1 MASVAPI
8 KRGSTARELLE
19 GIKVIDVDTHVSEA
33 HDLWTSRAPAN
44 LKDVVPRVVGGG
56 DERAWIIGDDIV
68 LGRPSAS
75 SAVSPTGEKLRGLHF
90 ARREIPEVHAGSWEV
105 GARVKVMDEQG
116 IYAQIAYPNVLGFGG
131 QRAMT
136 QADTILH
143 YIADSHP
150 ERDLGADA
158 GVHAHFEFNEA
169 MSFLTG
175 DFHPAFWP
183 FFRPERFT
191 TSEDAASIE
200 AVRAATQPRVDRVLT
215 YLDGQIGGTGHVY
228 RAKRTVADA
237 YAFVMTRWS
246 QRFPKTWR
254 DYPNVAG
261 FMQAMETDAAVMQVL
276 ERSSR

>member
-1 MASVAPI
+1 MKLYFAPGTCALACWI
-8 KRGSTARELLE
+8 ALEWAGAEYEVEKVDPGSDSYRKINPL
-19 GIKVIDVDTHVSEA
+19 GMV
-33 HDLWTSRAPAN
+33 PA
-44 LKDVVPRVVGGG
+44 LAIGG
-56 DERAWIIGDDIV
+56 A
-68 LGRPSAS
+68 
-75 SAVSPTGEKLRGLHF
+75 
-90 ARREIPEVHAGSWEV
+90 
-105 GARVKVMDEQG
+105 
-116 IYAQIAYPNVLGFGG
+116 
-131 QRAMT
+131 RAMT
-136 QADTILH
+136 QADAILH
-143 YIADSHP
+143 YVIDRHP

-158 GVHAHFEFNEA
+158 GVEAHFEFNEV

-183 FFRPERFT
+183 FFRPQRFT
-191 TSEDAASIE
+191 TSEDEASIE

-276 ERSSR
+276 ERSNR

>member
-1 MASVAPI
+1 MKLYFAPGTCALACWI
-8 KRGSTARELLE
+8 ALEWAGAEYEVEKVDPGSDSYRKINPL
-19 GIKVIDVDTHVSEA
+19 GMV
-33 HDLWTSRAPAN
+33 PA
-44 LKDVVPRVVGGG
+44 LDIGG
-56 DERAWIIGDDIV
+56 E
-68 LGRPSAS
+68 
-75 SAVSPTGEKLRGLHF
+75 
-90 ARREIPEVHAGSWEV
+90 
-105 GARVKVMDEQG
+105 
-116 IYAQIAYPNVLGFGG
+116 
-131 QRAMT
+131 RAMT
-136 QADTILH
+136 QADAILH
-143 YIADSHP
+143 YVIDRHP

-158 GVHAHFEFNEA
+158 GVEAHFEFNEV

-183 FFRPERFT
+183 FFRPQRFT
-191 TSEDAASIE
+191 TSEDEASIE

>member
-1 MASVAPI
+1 MKLYFAPGTCALACWI
-8 KRGSTARELLE
+8 ALEWAGADYEIEKVDPGSDSYR
-19 GIKVIDVDTHVSEA
+19 KVNPLGMVPA
-33 HDLWTSRAPAN
+33 LDL
-44 LKDVVPRVVGGG
+44 
-56 DERAWIIGDDIV
+56 
-68 LGRPSAS
+68 
-75 SAVSPTGEKLRGLHF
+75 
-90 ARREIPEVHAGSWEV
+90 
-105 GARVKVMDEQG
+105 
-116 IYAQIAYPNVLGFGG
+116 GG

-136 QADTILH
+136 QADAILH

-158 GVHAHFEFNEA
+158 GVDAHFEFNEV

-191 TSEDAASIE
+191 TNEEAASIE

-237 YAFVMTRWS
+237 YAFVMTRWT

-261 FMQAMETDAAVMQVL
+261 FMRAMEADAAVMKVID
-276 ERSSR
+276 ESNR

>member
-1 MASVAPI
+1 MKLYFAPGTCALACWI
-8 KRGSTARELLE
+8 ALEWAGAEYEVEKVDPGSDSYRKINPL
-19 GIKVIDVDTHVSEA
+19 GMV
-33 HDLWTSRAPAN
+33 PA
-44 LKDVVPRVVGGG
+44 LAIGG
-56 DERAWIIGDDIV
+56 E
-68 LGRPSAS
+68 
-75 SAVSPTGEKLRGLHF
+75 
-90 ARREIPEVHAGSWEV
+90 
-105 GARVKVMDEQG
+105 
-116 IYAQIAYPNVLGFGG
+116 
-131 QRAMT
+131 RAMT
-136 QADTILH
+136 QADAILH
-143 YIADSHP
+143 YVIDRHP

-158 GVHAHFEFNEA
+158 GVEAHFEFNEV

-183 FFRPERFT
+183 FFRPQRFT
-191 TSEDAASIE
+191 TSEDEASIE

-246 QRFPKTWR
+246 HRFPKTWR

-261 FMQAMETDAAVMQVL
+261 FMHAMETDAAVMQVL

>member
-1 MASVAPI
+1 MKLYFAPGTCALACWI
-8 KRGSTARELLE
+8 ALEWAGAEYEVEKVDPGSDSYRKINPL
-19 GIKVIDVDTHVSEA
+19 GMV
-33 HDLWTSRAPAN
+33 PA
-44 LKDVVPRVVGGG
+44 LAIGG
-56 DERAWIIGDDIV
+56 A
-68 LGRPSAS
+68 
-75 SAVSPTGEKLRGLHF
+75 
-90 ARREIPEVHAGSWEV
+90 
-105 GARVKVMDEQG
+105 
-116 IYAQIAYPNVLGFGG
+116 
-131 QRAMT
+131 RAMT
-136 QADTILH
+136 QADAILH
-143 YIADSHP
+143 YVIDRHP

-158 GVHAHFEFNEA
+158 GVEAHFEFNEV

-183 FFRPERFT
+183 FFRPQRFT
-191 TSEDAASIE
+191 TSEDEASIE

>member
-1 MASVAPI
+1 MKLYFAPGTCALACWI
-8 KRGSTARELLE
+8 ALEWAGAEYEVKKVDPGSDSYRKINPL
-19 GIKVIDVDTHVSEA
+19 GMV
-33 HDLWTSRAPAN
+33 PA
-44 LKDVVPRVVGGG
+44 LAIGG
-56 DERAWIIGDDIV
+56 A
-68 LGRPSAS
+68 
-75 SAVSPTGEKLRGLHF
+75 
-90 ARREIPEVHAGSWEV
+90 
-105 GARVKVMDEQG
+105 
-116 IYAQIAYPNVLGFGG
+116 
-131 QRAMT
+131 RAMT
-136 QADTILH
+136 QADAILH
-143 YIADSHP
+143 YVIDRHP

-158 GVHAHFEFNEA
+158 GVEAHFEFNEV

-183 FFRPERFT
+183 FFRPQRFT
-191 TSEDAASIE
+191 TSEDEASIE

>member
-1 MASVAPI
+1 MKLYFAPGTCALACWI
-8 KRGSTARELLE
+8 ALEWAGAEYEVEKVDPGSDSYRKINPL
-19 GIKVIDVDTHVSEA
+19 GMV
-33 HDLWTSRAPAN
+33 PA
-44 LKDVVPRVVGGG
+44 LAIGG
-56 DERAWIIGDDIV
+56 E
-68 LGRPSAS
+68 
-75 SAVSPTGEKLRGLHF
+75 
-90 ARREIPEVHAGSWEV
+90 
-105 GARVKVMDEQG
+105 
-116 IYAQIAYPNVLGFGG
+116 
-131 QRAMT
+131 RAMT
-136 QADTILH
+136 QADAILH
-143 YIADSHP
+143 YVIDRHP

-158 GVHAHFEFNEA
+158 GVEAHFEFNEV

-183 FFRPERFT
+183 FFRPQRFT
-191 TSEDAASIE
+191 TSEDEASIE

>member
-1 MASVAPI
+1 MKLYFAPGTCALACWI
-8 KRGSTARELLE
+8 ALEWAGADYEVEKVDPGSDAYRKINPL
-19 GIKVIDVDTHVSEA
+19 GMV
-33 HDLWTSRAPAN
+33 PA
-44 LKDVVPRVVGGG
+44 LDFG
-56 DERAWIIGDDIV
+56 
-68 LGRPSAS
+68 
-75 SAVSPTGEKLRGLHF
+75 
-90 ARREIPEVHAGSWEV
+90 
-105 GARVKVMDEQG
+105 GARV
-116 IYAQIAYPNVLGFGG
+116 
-131 QRAMT
+131 MT
-136 QADTILH
+136 QADAILH

-150 ERDLGADA
+150 QRDLGAA
-158 GVHAHFEFNEA
+158 PGVEAHFEFNEV

-183 FFRPERFT
+183 FFLPQRFT
-191 TSEDAASIE
+191 TSEDEASIE